1 MLTKFI
7 ETYFEDKVR
16 KMDSKSLIATSN
28 FRLRFCVTED
38 MQLSP
43 GTVVAE
49 QKILIIRIFTLKELC
64 NENMF
69 KL

>member
-1 MLTKFI
+1 
-7 ETYFEDKVR
+7 
-16 KMDSKSLIATSN
+16 MDSKSLIATSN